1 MPGLHKI
8 GLGGGCHWCTEGVFV
23 SLRGVEQ
30 VAQGWIASVPPH
42 DAPSEAVIVHYD
54 PQLITDTDLLA
65 VHLQSHAATVA
76 HALRG
81 KYRSAVYAFSD
92 EEAVR
97 YRSLLRRLGRNY
109 DRPLLTKVLPF
120 AGFSAS
126 LPEHQDYYRSDPER
140 PFCRRYIAPK
150 LKRLRRDRPE
160 LFFLNKQ

>member
-1 MPGLHKI
+1 M
-8 GLGGGCHWCTEGVFV
+8 
-23 SLRGVEQ
+23 
-30 VAQGWIASVPPH
+30 
-42 DAPSEAVIVHYD
+42 HYD
-54 PQLITDTDLLA
+54 PAHITVMDLLA
-65 VHLQSHAATVA
+65 VHLQSHAATAA

-97 YRSLLRRLGRNY
+97 YRMMLHELGKKY
-109 DRPLLTKVLPF
+109 EQPLLTKVLPF
-120 AGFSAS
+120 ARFSAS

-150 LKRLRRDRPE
+150 LERLQRDRPE